1 MNMYKFVKYLK
12 KTPGIQIKSKKKKY
26 MYPIIMR
33 YYFKEHEYPFNLKI
47 VVDQWTHCQL
57 KRTVWFPE
65 LVPLI
70 LEPRLILYVSELVQP
85 VPGGLVLIVQ
95 IPSRGLLGNHRHCPG
110 VIDLGIYLYLYN
122 NTAAI
127 WK

>member
-1 MNMYKFVKYLK
+1 
-12 KTPGIQIKSKKKKY
+12 

-33 YYFKEHEYPFNLKI
+33 YYFKEHEDPFNLKI
-47 VVDQWTHCQL
+47 VVNQWTHCQL
-57 KRTVWFPE
+57 ERTVWFPE

-85 VPGGLVLIVQ
+85 VPRGLVLIVQ

>member
-1 MNMYKFVKYLK
+1 
-12 KTPGIQIKSKKKKY
+12 

-33 YYFKEHEYPFNLKI
+33 YYFKEHEDPFNLKI
-47 VVDQWTHCQL
+47 VVNQWTHCQL
-57 KRTVWFPE
+57 KRTVWFLE

-110 VIDLGIYLYLYN
+110 VIDLGVYLYLYY